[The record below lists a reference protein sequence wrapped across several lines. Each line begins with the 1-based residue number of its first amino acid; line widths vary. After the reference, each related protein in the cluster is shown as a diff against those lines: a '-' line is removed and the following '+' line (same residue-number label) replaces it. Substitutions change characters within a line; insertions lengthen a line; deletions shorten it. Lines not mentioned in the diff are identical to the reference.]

1 MSYHDTHVIRM
12 VVCEML
18 VGYVRVSAADDRQS
32 ADLQRD
38 ALLSAGVDHLHI
50 YEDHASVG
58 HDARLGLMACLASL
72 RRGDVL
78 VVWKLDRLGRSL
90 SHLIATIK
98 GLQRRSVGLRSLS
111 EAIDTTAAT
120 GEVVFHVFGAIAKY
134 EDSLIQER
142 VNAGLRAAKRRAK
155 ISARPRQVDDEK
167 IQAARALLET
177 GMAVSSVARSV
188 GVPRSTLVES
198 MRRFARSSERK

>member
-1 MSYHDTHVIRM
+1 MSFR
-12 VVCEML
+12 EML

-32 ADLQRD
+32 TDLQRD
-38 ALLSAGVDHLHI
+38 ALLSAGVDQRHL
-50 YEDHASVG
+50 YEDRASVG

-72 RRGDVL
+72 RPGDVL

-90 SHLIATIK
+90 SHLISIIK
-98 GLQRRSVGLRSLS
+98 GLQRRGVGLRSVS
-111 EAIDTTAAT
+111 EAIDTTTAM
-120 GEVVFHVFGAIAKY
+120 GEVVFKVFGAIAQC

-142 VNAGLRAAKRRAK
+142 VNAGLRAAKRRGK
-155 ISARPRQVDDEK
+155 ITRRPRRVDDEK
-167 IQAARALLET
+167 IQAAKALLET

-198 MRRFARSSERK
+198 MRRFARSSESK